1 MVIHVVPALV
11 SSQRPPVLLVHGA
24 ANSSGVWRFW
34 QEALAELGWSSHAVD
49 LRGHGRSSGSI
60 DGATMSDYAD
70 DIAVAAARLS
80 ETPVVMGWSMGGLVA
95 IMVAAN
101 GHARGMCRPGA

>member
-1 MVIHVVPALV
+1 
-11 SSQRPPVLLVHGA
+11 
-24 ANSSGVWRFW
+24 
-34 QEALAELGWSSHAVD
+34 
-49 LRGHGRSSGSI
+49 
-60 DGATMSDYAD
+60 MSDYAD